1 VLSLTRALRA
11 GLGLILCLAAIS
23 CGGGSGN
30 LGPSAPPPPTG
41 NNVVNVIVD
50 QGPLPTTNPTA
61 NTLYTSVTVCF
72 PGSATNCQTIDH
84 IEVDT
89 GSYGLRILAPVMN
102 ATLNLPVQL
111 ASNGN
116 SLVQCTQFVIG
127 YSWGPVVAADV
138 QIGGETV
145 SSLPIQAIGDPRF
158 TTVPADCSGTG
169 MAQDTVAAFGA
180 NGILGIG
187 PFAIDCPACETTV
200 IPGTYYA
207 CTSTTCVGTM
217 VPATTQVPNPV
228 TKFAKDNNG
237 SIIQLPSVAN
247 AGATT
252 VTGTLTFG
260 IDTQSNNAS
269 GTQTVLTVDGLAQ
282 LIVMFNGVSLAQS
295 FIDSG
300 SNGIYFS
307 DANIALCTATNLTEF
322 YCPANNLTLP
332 ATIQGQN
339 GVMTNNLTFQ
349 VGNALTMLNNPAAV
363 NYGAFPLLAG
373 TNPNA
378 QSFDFGLAFFYSRRV
393 ATAVEGAK
401 TSAGTGPYVAF

>member
-1 VLSLTRALRA
+1 VPASIRA
-11 GLGLILCLAAIS
+11 GLGLILCLSALS
-23 CGGGSGN
+23 CGGGGAN
-30 LGPSAPPPPTG
+30 LGPPAPPPPTG
-41 NNVVNVIVD
+41 TNVVNVIVD
-50 QGPLPTTNPTA
+50 QGPLPMTNPTA

-89 GSYGLRILAPVMN
+89 GSYGLRILAPIMN

-111 ASNGN
+111 ASSGN

-138 QIGGETV
+138 QIAGETA
-145 SSLPIQAIGDPRF
+145 SSVPIQAIGDPRF
-158 TTVPADCSGTG
+158 TSVPADCSGTG

-207 CTSTTCVGTM
+207 CTSTACTGTT
-217 VPATTQVPNPV
+217 VPATAQVPNPV

-237 SIIQLPSVAN
+237 SIIQLPSVAI
-247 AGATT
+247 AGSTT

-269 GTQTVLTVDGLAQ
+269 GTQTVLTVDGNAE
-282 LIVMFNGVSLAQS
+282 LIMMFNGATLSQS

-300 SNGIYFS
+300 SNGIYFT
-307 DANIALCTATNLTEF
+307 DANISLCTATLTAF
-322 YCPANNLTLP
+322 YCPANDLTLP
-332 ATIQGQN
+332 VTIQGQN

-349 VGNALTMLNNPAAV
+349 VGNAQTMLNNPAAV

-373 TNPNA
+373 SNPNA

-393 ATAVEGAK
+393 ATAIEGNK
-401 TSAGTGPYVAF
+401 TSVGTGPYLAF